1 MVYIKLFAMTAR
13 ILCAWL
19 LLITSLSGW
28 CGNLEWHGTFTQ
40 GGVIIGRTEPGTQLV
55 LDKQAVRVSPEGVF
69 VFGFDRDAPTMARLE
84 ARFPEGERVVRLL
97 SVAPRKY
104 DIQYIDGLPPQ
115 KVTPPPEL
123 LERIRQE
130 AAQVAEVRR
139 QDLSKPYFLN
149 GFQWPVMGHITG
161 VYGSQ
166 RILNG
171 QPRRPHYGIDIAA
184 PAGTPVQAPADG
196 MVTFVHPNMYFSGGT
211 LILDH
216 GHGLSSS
223 FLHLQSIHVKVG
235 QKVKQGDMIAT
246 VGATGRVTGSHLDW
260 RMNWFTERIDPGLL
274 VPPMK

>member
-1 MVYIKLFAMTAR
+1 MTAR

-84 ARFPEGERVVRLL
+84 ARFPEGERVLRLL